1 MRPFLIDLQLV
12 MKAVARYKK
21 IKMLKEG
28 FQLEKK
34 IWTDA
39 DFPIMGW
46 HDAPAYGMLFQSD
59 VSALSNQ
66 LLFDLDYILQW
77 IDPTPPDKNFSFWIA
92 PATLIFKDVINLH
105 IDINQEPPNI
115 FDFEIMDIH
124 RLEEFTY
131 PNGGI
136 YWKWQIELSNG
147 NIYFK
152 AGGYEQI
159 IRKPPELTTRQEYSN
174 RGETSF
180 SQMPF

>member
-1 MRPFLIDLQLV
+1 

-131 PNGGI
+131 PNGRI